1 MEFGSNGQF
10 ILKFGS
16 LLLTA
21 SLWLLG
27 FRECSLLNIY
37 VAKANI
43 ACINFISCLKA
54 TAIDSE

>member
-1 MEFGSNGQF
+1 MELRSNGQF

-37 VAKANI
+37 VAKAKLLVLI
-43 ACINFISCLKA
+43 LSVA
-54 TAIDSE
+54 